1 MVFSQF
7 RKGWLMGVGL
17 SLLVVVSSAGE
28 SAEDEDVVRLKRQ
41 VRYLGEALAK
51 SNAEVDGLKAKL
63 DGRSYSAADGSE
75 AVAPNVAVTEKVYRI
90 LDINKELGMVI
101 LDGGRRDGLRPGL
114 QFAVIEKGQAVAR
127 VRVVDVRTAV
137 AGAVVQEDSLG
148 FPRVLDRAVLATG
161 SRK

>member
-1 MVFSQF
+1 
-7 RKGWLMGVGL
+7 MGVGL
-17 SLLVVVSSAGE
+17 SLLVVVSGAGE
-28 SAEDEDVVRLKRQ
+28 SAEDVVRLKRQ

-75 AVAPNVAVTEKVYRI
+75 AVAPNVAVTEKVYRV
-90 LDINKELGMVI
+90 LDVNKELGMVI
-101 LDGGRRDGLRPGL
+101 LDGGRRDGIRPGL

-127 VRVVDVRTAV
+127 VRIVDVRTAV

>member
-1 MVFSQF
+1 MFSQC
-7 RKGWLMGVGL
+7 RRGWLTGVVI
-17 SLLVVVSSAGE
+17 SLLAVVSGAGE
-28 SAEDEDVVRLKRQ
+28 TAEDVVRLKRQ

-75 AVAPNVAVTEKVYRI
+75 AVAPNVAVTEKVYRV
-90 LDINKELGMVI
+90 LDVNKELGMVI